1 MISKLILSKQS
12 FVQLAVVMFGSLF
25 GFLLLLS
32 SLQLFYDF
40 KRLLVDK
47 EDLLSPQFMVVNK
60 PVSMVNTLTGNNN
73 AFTPQEIREFELLP
87 SVDKV
92 GVFTANTFKAQ
103 AAFNFEGSSMY
114 TDMFFESVPN
124 EFIDI
129 PASDWEWQEGNPVP
143 IILPV
148 DYINLYNFG
157 FAPSQNLPQ
166 ISQGTAMLAPLKIK
180 IQGRGQYA
188 ELSAHIAGF
197 TNRINSILIP
207 QQFMRYANTH
217 YGDAPPREPSR
228 IVVLSSDPS
237 NGKLS
242 EFIKERG
249 YETNLELL
257 KNSRMNAILKLILA
271 ITLVIGSVIILLS
284 VLGFIQY
291 AQLLVSNSRYEIK
304 TLLELGYNHFYI
316 FRRYLVF
323 YTILLAVVVLLGFSA
338 LIFLKAYFNGF
349 MQAKGFDVAGNID
362 SSVIIAG
369 FAMLIGFIAVNAA
382 NLYRM
387 IRRMALPA

>member
-1 MISKLILSKQS
+1 MISKLILSRQS
-12 FVQLAVVMFGSLF
+12 YVQLSVVMFGSLF

-40 KRLLVDK
+40 RQLLVHK

-60 PVSMVNTLTGNNN
+60 PVSMVNTLTGN
-73 AFTPQEIREFELLP
+73 ASVFAPQEIREFELLP
-87 SVDKV
+87 SVEKV

-114 TDMFFESVPN
+114 TDMFFESVPDA
-124 EFIDI
+124 FIDM
-129 PASDWEWQEGNPVP
+129 PATGWEWKEGDPVP

-157 FAPSQNLPQ
+157 FAPSQGLPQ
-166 ISQGTAMLAPLKIK
+166 ISQGTAMMAPLKIK
-180 IQGRGQYA
+180 IAGRGQSV
-188 ELSAHIAGF
+188 ELSGHIAGF
-197 TNRINSILIP
+197 SNRINSIIVP
-207 QQFMRYANTH
+207 QRFMQYANAH
-217 YGDAPPREPSR
+217 YGDGPAREPSR

-237 NGKLS
+237 NEKLS
-242 EFIKERG
+242 ELIRAKG

-284 VLGFIQY
+284 VLGFVQY
-291 AQLLVSNSRYEIK
+291 AQLLVSNSRYEIR
-304 TLLELGYNHFYI
+304 TLLDLGYDHHYI

-323 YTILLAVVVLLGFSA
+323 YIALLGTVVLLGYVA
-338 LIFLKAYFNGF
+338 LALLKACFNSF
-349 MQAKGFDVAGNID
+349 MQAKGYDIGGGVDTRVLWAGI
-362 SSVIIAG
+362 
-369 FAMLIGFIAVNAA
+369 AMLLVFLLLNAA

-387 IRRMALPA
+387 IRRLALPA

>member
-1 MISKLILSKQS
+1 MISRLILSRQS
-12 FVQLAVVMFGSLF
+12 YVQLAVVMFGSLF

-40 KRLLVDK
+40 RQLLVHK

-60 PVSMVNTLTGNNN
+60 PVSMVNTLTGNANV
-73 AFTPQEIREFELLP
+73 FSPTEIRDFELLP
-87 SVDKV
+87 SVEKV

-114 TDMFFESVPN
+114 TDMFFESVPD
-124 EFIDI
+124 EFIDV
-129 PASDWEWQEGNPVP
+129 PAENWEWKEGDPIP

-157 FAPSQNLPQ
+157 FAPSQGLPQ
-166 ISQGTAMLAPLKIK
+166 ISQGTAMMAPLKIRITGK
-180 IQGRGQYA
+180 GQAA
-188 ELSAHIAGF
+188 ELSGHIAGF
-197 TNRINSILIP
+197 TNRINSIIVP
-207 QQFMRYANTH
+207 QKFMQYANAR
-217 YGDAPPREPSR
+217 YGEGPAREPSR

-237 NGKLS
+237 NEKLAELIRS
-242 EFIKERG
+242 KG

-257 KNSRMNAILKLILA
+257 RNSRMNSILKLILA

-284 VLGFIQY
+284 VLGFVQY

-304 TLLELGYNHFYI
+304 TLLDLGYNHYYI
-316 FRRYLVF
+316 FRRYLAF
-323 YTILLAVVVLLGFSA
+323 YAILLGAVVLVGYAILV
-338 LIFLKAYFNGF
+338 FLKSQFNSF
-349 MQAKGFDVAGNID
+349 MQAKGFDVSGGID
-362 SSVIIAG
+362 ATVTATGI
-369 FAMLIGFIAVNAA
+369 AMLIVFILLNAA

-387 IRRMALPA
+387 VRRLAMPA